1 LRGRLNYVTYARP
14 FFWVETRG
22 GRTATTLIAG
32 CSEGRA
38 CKNHSKWYT
47 LAPKLLCNFYTA
59 YIFYKRGRNSDTH
72 CVTAALPIT
81 QQTAS
86 IFTGTVKQLV
96 MPSGPQLTVNIY
108 YFAHQDE
115 RPRVMEM
122 GRRASTPMAL
132 LL

>member
-1 LRGRLNYVTYARP
+1 LP
-14 FFWVETRG
+14 
-22 GRTATTLIAG
+22 TAL
-32 CSEGRA
+32 
-38 CKNHSKWYT
+38 
-47 LAPKLLCNFYTA
+47 
-59 YIFYKRGRNSDTH
+59 
-72 CVTAALPIT
+72 
-81 QQTAS
+81 QTAS

-122 GRRASTPMAL
+122 GKQACTPMAL